1 MLNLIGSLVVATFMA
16 IMPISTDY
24 NNLNYSRD
32 KTADAITKLNSIEK
46 DENFIIPILPF
57 NQKSAVIDY

>member
-1 MLNLIGSLVVATFMA
+1 MLNLSGSLIGATFMA

-32 KTADAITKLNSIEK
+32 KTADAITKFNSIEK

>member
-1 MLNLIGSLVVATFMA
+1 MLLPKF
-16 IMPISTDY
+16 
-24 NNLNYSRD
+24 
-32 KTADAITKLNSIEK
+32 NSIEK